1 MNTQNQIIALTES
14 FINNDID
21 AKEFNTKVR
30 ILENKLK

>member
-14 FINNDID
+14 FINNEID
-21 AKEFNTKVR
+21 AKEFNTQVR